1 MYFGWGDV
9 VRGFADNTI
18 EGNIIYNNSGSGI
31 TVGRDSNIIKKNFII
46 NNTGSGINISGT
58 YIYEGLTIENNV
70 ISGNLGYGLDLT
82 SNTNSVIRYNSIL
95 NSGGDSGNPSVGI
108 PNSYITSN
116 NNAITYNTIDAS
128 KNNAIELRYGPNTF
142 NNNNFIKTKGN
153 YILKLLTDNDSDINA
168 ENNYWGTST
177 ESEIQ
182 VAIYDYSDDFELG
195 AVDYT
200 PFSTALNTTAPISP
214 PSNVTK
220 SVSGSDVVL
229 NWSANGESDIAGY
242 KLYYGTPTGY
252 SYVTTVDLENVTTY
266 TVTGGDIATEY
277 TITAYDSSLD
287 GTDDMVDGNESW
299 FSVANQVN
307 VTLSSSATSI
317 SEPTNS
323 ATLTATLDNTSSA
336 DVVVNLTYS
345 GTATNATDY
354 SGANSVT
361 ISAGSLTGT
370 IAITAIDDT
379 DVELTETI
387 IIDMGDVSGGAENG
401 TQQVTINLTDNDLPS
416 VSSIAVDKTD
426 IDENS
431 GVAVI
436 TATISA
442 VQSKDVTIPLTI
454 SGTANLNDYS
464 TAFASN
470 IVNTVAGGNDQGNA
484 LNQFHSPEHLH
495 VDSENNIYVSDREN
509 HRVVKWTQNATEGIV
524 VAGGNGAGSDLNQL
538 SNPAGIYVDSSG
550 NVYIAD
556 YYNHRVTKWVPGA
569 IEGILVAGGNGSGSD
584 LNQINGPAGID
595 IDSSGNLYVADTENH
610 RVMKWEP
617 DATEGTIVAGGNTNG
632 SELHMLNYA
641 QDISVD
647 DSGNI
652 YVADFNNSRVMKW
665 APNAVQGVN
674 VLGYV
679 YRPISIELDSQN
691 NIYVSKFYRHT
702 VDKYTLSGS
711 TYSESTIFGTYNS
724 NGSSLNQ
731 LSNPRGLHIDS
742 TGNIYV
748 SDQENHRIQKFQV
761 NPEIKIAS
769 GDTTGTVT
777 FTGID
782 DSTDEAGET
791 IIVTPS
797 TSPTNATSSI
807 STASTITITDDD
819 DSPSVTF
826 AFSADS
832 IEENSSTDV
841 TLTATLSEASGQD
854 VFIPYTVSGTATIT
868 DEYTINASPITIS
881 AGATTGTV
889 TISTNGKDD
898 STVEII
904 ETIILTFGTLVNAS
918 TETTDVTLNL
928 ISDDNP
934 NVSGLDYS
942 KTEFAEHESFTLT
955 ATLDAAHSKESI
967 IPLTVTGTAELDTDY
982 SVSFETKGKAGVFH
996 GGNGNGNGDNQLKQ
1010 PEGLALDSDGN
1021 LYIADYQNSRIQKV
1035 AKSNGEVNTIIDTSP
1050 VNPTD
1055 IHVDSSGNIL
1065 VSMSG
1070 GGVLKYNSEGV
1081 FVDTVSTGMS
1091 GISAMHV
1098 DNNGDI
1104 YTVSNSNGKVWKAT
1118 SSNSTASIL
1127 FEDNDVNGF
1136 RNSIAVDSDGNVYV
1150 SGQNM
1155 MVRQWVKS
1163 TGETRYLDGED
1174 SNGDAYAGVGSGA
1187 RAITINSLGNI
1198 LIASDGGHSGKDEN
1212 GLIPSS
1218 PATIWEYSLE
1228 NGRIN
1233 GESKMFTQDLTIQNY
1248 YMGISSVIEDSN
1260 SNLYLAIGKDAS
1272 QSGSDFS
1279 DDNVKKDRVLFIRN
1293 QPSIV
1298 IPAGETTGL
1307 ITFTGIEDDSYTLED
1322 DETIIITTSESI
1334 NATNTFTDS
1343 KTVTLLNNSIT
1354 VTKKDDPFIGLS
1366 KGSVSWGDF
1375 DRDGDKDVAIMGQ
1388 SNTEGAITAIYENKN
1403 GEFVNTNQ
1411 NFAKLYDGDLSW
1423 VDINKDGYLDLIVSG
1438 INNQIPQTKVYL
1450 SKEKATYFEPTED
1463 YGLPQLFSTTMD
1475 WGDLDN
1481 DGDIDLAISGI
1492 DADNNY
1498 VFDIYYRENGK
1509 QNFIKENNYSGSGF
1523 SNGDLLIADL
1533 DLDGDNDIIFSGE
1546 NSNGN
1551 TVGGFTRNTIF
1562 KGARSINSNS
1572 LKNSS
1577 IGVYYEPNMKT
1588 LVISHIG
1595 ENSSGN
1601 ADSSS
1606 SSAMGI
1612 PLALKNGDISY
1623 ADYNNDG
1630 YIDYV
1635 VSGEDDNGNSITKL
1649 YNGDWPSQAAEPT
1662 FSESSVE
1669 LEGLREST
1677 VNWVDY
1683 DMDGDLDLFL
1693 TGINSDGAQS
1703 ILYETEIRN
1712 KKNKS
1717 PEKITGL
1724 EVEDLGYGKVKF
1736 KWDEPSD
1743 DYSSGGLGYVLR
1755 LGTTAGG
1762 SELSNTLSNL
1772 ESGERLISESPAI
1785 FNNYFETQLE
1795 PGTYYY
1801 SVQAVDSGL
1810 KGGLFSEESSYTL
1823 TYEWKELN
1831 QGGIVDRTISAKENP
1846 ILKLGDLDNDND
1858 LDLIYGSLTSGSP
1871 TVLKFD
1877 GFRLVSENQNI
1888 LNGASTITDAEIG
1901 DVNGDGTTD
1910 ILLNN
1915 FTSNGSNNLKIYLS
1929 DNSGGFTSVNLD
1941 SGLYKAKG
1949 RILDLNND
1957 GQSEITIVGLTSDNS
1972 SGIPKFY
1979 VFEYDKNA
1987 NSFSDK
1993 IDLSSQIAS
2002 LKSSSFDLGD
2012 VDNDQDIDFIISGF
2026 DESQGL

>member
-1 MYFGWGDV
+1 M
-9 VRGFADNTI
+9 
-18 EGNIIYNNSGSGI
+18 
-31 TVGRDSNIIKKNFII
+31 K
-46 NNTGSGINISGT
+46 
-58 YIYEGLTIENNV
+58 
-70 ISGNLGYGLDLT
+70 
-82 SNTNSVIRYNSIL
+82 
-95 NSGGDSGNPSVGI
+95 
-108 PNSYITSN
+108 
-116 NNAITYNTIDAS
+116 
-128 KNNAIELRYGPNTF
+128 
-142 NNNNFIKTKGN
+142 
-153 YILKLLTDNDSDINA
+153 
-168 ENNYWGTST
+168 
-177 ESEIQ
+177 
-182 VAIYDYSDDFELG
+182 
-195 AVDYT
+195 
-200 PFSTALNTTAPISP
+200 
-214 PSNVTK
+214 
-220 SVSGSDVVL
+220 
-229 NWSANGESDIAGY
+229 
-242 KLYYGTPTGY
+242 
-252 SYVTTVDLENVTTY
+252 
-266 TVTGGDIATEY
+266 
-277 TITAYDSSLD
+277 
-287 GTDDMVDGNESW
+287 DDMVDGNESW
-299 FSVANQVN
+299 FSVANQLN
-307 VTLSSSATSI
+307 VTLSSNVSSI
-317 SEPTNS
+317 SEPTVS

-336 DVVVNLTYS
+336 DVVVNLTYT

-354 SGANSVT
+354 SGAASIT

-370 IAITAIDDT
+370 TAITAIDDT

-387 IIDMGDVSGGAENG
+387 IVDMGDVSGASESGSQQVMINLISDDYPNVTLDYSKTSFAEN
-401 TQQVTINLTDNDLPS
+401 
-416 VSSIAVDKTD
+416 
-426 IDENS
+426 E
-431 GVAVI
+431 
-436 TATISA
+436 
-442 VQSKDVTIPLTI
+442 
-454 SGTANLNDYS
+454 S
-464 TAFASN
+464 TA
-470 IVNTVAGGNDQGNA
+470 V
-484 LNQFHSPEHLH
+484 
-495 VDSENNIYVSDREN
+495 
-509 HRVVKWTQNATEGIV
+509 
-524 VAGGNGAGSDLNQL
+524 
-538 SNPAGIYVDSSG
+538 
-550 NVYIAD
+550 
-556 YYNHRVTKWVPGA
+556 
-569 IEGILVAGGNGSGSD
+569 
-584 LNQINGPAGID
+584 
-595 IDSSGNLYVADTENH
+595 
-610 RVMKWEP
+610 
-617 DATEGTIVAGGNTNG
+617 
-632 SELHMLNYA
+632 
-641 QDISVD
+641 
-647 DSGNI
+647 
-652 YVADFNNSRVMKW
+652 
-665 APNAVQGVN
+665 
-674 VLGYV
+674 
-679 YRPISIELDSQN
+679 
-691 NIYVSKFYRHT
+691 
-702 VDKYTLSGS
+702 
-711 TYSESTIFGTYNS
+711 
-724 NGSSLNQ
+724 
-731 LSNPRGLHIDS
+731 
-742 TGNIYV
+742 
-748 SDQENHRIQKFQV
+748 
-761 NPEIKIAS
+761 
-769 GDTTGTVT
+769 
-777 FTGID
+777 
-782 DSTDEAGET
+782 
-791 IIVTPS
+791 
-797 TSPTNATSSI
+797 
-807 STASTITITDDD
+807 
-819 DSPSVTF
+819 
-826 AFSADS
+826 
-832 IEENSSTDV
+832 
-841 TLTATLSEASGQD
+841 TATLDSVHSKATQ
-854 VFIPYTVSGTATIT
+854 IYLYLTGTATLLT
-868 DEYTINASPITIS
+868 DYNVVEESNTVILNKTFDFNRIEITIP
-881 AGATTGTV
+881 AGTKIVTTSIYGV
-889 TISTNGKDD
+889 EDGGFDD
-898 STVEII
+898 EED
-904 ETIILTFGTLVNAS
+904 ETIILTPSVTNGTLAS
-918 TETTDVTLNL
+918 SDATTL
-928 ISDDNP
+928 
-934 NVSGLDYS
+934 
-942 KTEFAEHESFTLT
+942 
-955 ATLDAAHSKESI
+955 
-967 IPLTVTGTAELDTDY
+967 
-982 SVSFETKGKAGVFH
+982 
-996 GGNGNGNGDNQLKQ
+996 
-1010 PEGLALDSDGN
+1010 
-1021 LYIADYQNSRIQKV
+1021 
-1035 AKSNGEVNTIIDTSP
+1035 
-1050 VNPTD
+1050 
-1055 IHVDSSGNIL
+1055 
-1065 VSMSG
+1065 
-1070 GGVLKYNSEGV
+1070 
-1081 FVDTVSTGMS
+1081 
-1091 GISAMHV
+1091 
-1098 DNNGDI
+1098 
-1104 YTVSNSNGKVWKAT
+1104 
-1118 SSNSTASIL
+1118 
-1127 FEDNDVNGF
+1127 
-1136 RNSIAVDSDGNVYV
+1136 
-1150 SGQNM
+1150 
-1155 MVRQWVKS
+1155 
-1163 TGETRYLDGED
+1163 
-1174 SNGDAYAGVGSGA
+1174 
-1187 RAITINSLGNI
+1187 
-1198 LIASDGGHSGKDEN
+1198 
-1212 GLIPSS
+1212 
-1218 PATIWEYSLE
+1218 
-1228 NGRIN
+1228 
-1233 GESKMFTQDLTIQNY
+1233 
-1248 YMGISSVIEDSN
+1248 
-1260 SNLYLAIGKDAS
+1260 
-1272 QSGSDFS
+1272 
-1279 DDNVKKDRVLFIRN
+1279 
-1293 QPSIV
+1293 
-1298 IPAGETTGL
+1298 
-1307 ITFTGIEDDSYTLED
+1307 
-1322 DETIIITTSESI
+1322 
-1334 NATNTFTDS
+1334 
-1343 KTVTLLNNSIT
+1343 TLLNNSIT
-1354 VTKKDDPFIGLS
+1354 VTRKDDPFIGLS

-1388 SNTEGAITAIYENKN
+1388 SNTAGAIIAIYENKN

-1509 QNFIKENNYSGSGF
+1509 QNFIKEKNYSGSGF

-1601 ADSSS
+1601 VDSSS

-1669 LEGLREST
+1669 LVGLREST

-1693 TGINSDGAQS
+1693 TGINSNGAQS

-1987 NSFSDK
+1987 NSFNDK

-2026 DESQGL
+2026 DESQGLLSYIYKNETNLGGDYVLTKTNNNLVAIRDGTVDFIDFDGDGDLDGVFTGTGKQGDIFEIYKNDLNEGKENWPRIELGLKGMRNGKIDLGDFNGDGYADLLYSGLQEGIGETTELAQYNPETNQFEKSDFDVSDFSDAEVEFGDLDGDGDLDFAISGKSKSLNTQVFKAYLNKRNESATVLENQDSGIAKQTSRFNSSTFVINKPPSVPDGLVTKIISDEVETGNVAIEFSWDASTDDLTKSTGLTYAIKIGTSDGGEEIMSANANSNGKRKSANKGNVEHNLSWKLSLPIGSYYWSVQAIDASFLGSSFSTSKSFAAGSDKDGDGIIDDNDNCPDTANSDQADIDGDGTGDVCDDDRDGDGIANAEDNCPDVSNADQADADGDGTGDVCDDDRDGDDILNTEDNCPDVSNADQADADSDGTGDVCDDDRDGDGIANADDNCPDVSNADQADSDSDGTGDVCDDDRDGDGILNTEDNCPDVSNADQADADGDGTGDVCDDDRDGDGILNTEDNCPDVSNADQADADGDGTGDVCDDDRDGDDILNTEDNCPDVSNADQADADGDGTGDVCDDSDGDGVYDSEDNCPKTANADQADTDADGIGDVCDDSDGDGVIDLVDACPDTPAGSTVDLDGCAIFTLPLNNNKVSVTSASCIGTTDGSIGLSIEDASYNYTVSITGQDDPVILGGETKTASVTGLGTGTYTVCFKVDGQEAYEQCFEVNIGEPKALKRL